1 MIWFAVDALTV
12 FLLLKALSGK
22 ETGFWTAGLIG
33 LVGVAVTMVISI
45 NLTSAIGYMGLV
57 ATIPIAGALLGL
69 SLAWFCGVKLKAACV
84 ARTIFATVH
93 ITTCLLIQ
101 WMHGRL

>member
-12 FLLLKALSGK
+12 FLLLKAVSGK

-33 LVGVAVTMVISI
+33 LGGAAVTMVLSV
-45 NLTSAIGYMGLV
+45 NLTSAIGNWGLV
-57 ATIPIAGALLGL
+57 TTIPVAGALLGL
-69 SLAWFCGVKLKAACV
+69 TLVWACDVRLKAACI
-84 ARTIFATVH
+84 AGAIFAVVH

-101 WMHGRL
+101 WMWGHL